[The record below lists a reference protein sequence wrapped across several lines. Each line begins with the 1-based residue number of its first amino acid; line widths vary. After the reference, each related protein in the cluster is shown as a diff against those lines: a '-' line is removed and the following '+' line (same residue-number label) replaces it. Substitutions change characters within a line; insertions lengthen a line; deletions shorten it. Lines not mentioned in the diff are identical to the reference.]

1 MDTISPEVEFSIVGF
16 PKTSTSNEP
25 IVVSNQIEIKI
36 DARDNGGIAKIEAFI
51 NDEKVGEDSTAP
63 YNIIVDVSGYTS
75 KISQTSKF
83 KDYILRITV
92 TDINGNETSEEQ
104 VIYID
109 NELPLISDVSLEN
122 TSLINGS
129 DNIIT
134 FNVSDN
140 EGLLKVNV
148 HINEILY
155 SEIFD

>member
-1 MDTISPEVEFSIVGF
+1 MLKYLYFALIPFVIISCSSESQDTEESEMDTISPEVEFSIVGF

-92 TDINGNETSEEQ
+92 TDI
-104 VIYID
+104 
-109 NELPLISDVSLEN
+109 
-122 TSLINGS
+122 
-129 DNIIT
+129 
-134 FNVSDN
+134 
-140 EGLLKVNV
+140 
-148 HINEILY
+148 
-155 SEIFD
+155 